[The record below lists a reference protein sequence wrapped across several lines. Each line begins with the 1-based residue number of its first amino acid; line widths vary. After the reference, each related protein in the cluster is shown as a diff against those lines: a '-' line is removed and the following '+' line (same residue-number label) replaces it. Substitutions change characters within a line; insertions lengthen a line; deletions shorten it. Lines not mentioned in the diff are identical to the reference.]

1 MNGIKTWRYSGSCQL
16 PKLRNEAGTTLL
28 ITVLALM
35 IVALIGMIVARIAST
50 EIEIAGHYRGAN
62 SSFYAADG
70 AAEYGLNELL
80 EIGRARGRF
89 PTAAEMAAIPAPV
102 LAGSNFTLFNLAS
115 AGPMVQAPI
124 DTGFYQGLIAFTQP
138 FRSAA
143 TAETAAPPMA
153 EASVAMTAN
162 FDIIPIFQFA
172 IFYEEDLEI
181 LPGPNMWLNGR
192 VHSNQSIY
200 IGCNNTLTV
209 DSSMT
214 AAMDIFNFRKNNG
227 AAMPGTVQ
235 IRDSTGA
242 FQAMAGL
249 DSTDPNWETDALN
262 RWDGN
267 VRSQDHDVDRLNLT
281 IEDPLNPIHIIESA
295 EVTDDQGDVDAKMWY
310 DADILILNGQAY
322 DQMGNLLSTIDPV
335 TATDSLRETVIFDQR
350 EQKDMLTV
358 EVDMEKLGRSP
369 AWPKTGG
376 VPDPAII
383 WAGGDQPGGTFPA
396 WPGAAGGVG
405 PPEWAAYPTPWSSPN
420 LAQFAVKMTNGDT
433 LPAPATL
440 VSDNPVY
447 LQGNYNINN
456 KVGSAVIA
464 DAITIL
470 SNRWGDIDGDGTFDD
485 DRNYS
490 TQVLNNRNAWSTT
503 MNVALMT
510 GNTDTNPGVIYN
522 GGVENVLR
530 FMERW
535 SGDTLT
541 YRGSIIDLWNSVI
554 ATGNWIYGSPIYTA
568 PNRNWSFDTD
578 FLDPA
583 NLPPGTPNVYTI
595 RVIGW
600 ERQ

>member
-1 MNGIKTWRYSGSCQL
+1 MGTHFNKERSCGHSAVL
-16 PKLRNEAGTTLL
+16 GGEAGTTLL

-35 IVALIGMIVARIAST
+35 IVALIGMVVARVAST
-50 EIEIAGHYRGAN
+50 EIEIAGHYRGSS

-80 EIGRARGRF
+80 GIGRARGRF
-89 PTAAEMAAIPAPV
+89 PTAAEMAGVPAPT
-102 LAGSNFTLFNLAS
+102 LTGSNFSLFNLAS
-115 AGPMVQAPI
+115 AGPTVQGAI

-138 FRSAA
+138 FRVTV

-153 EASVAMTAN
+153 EATVEMTAN

-181 LPGPNMWLNGR
+181 LPGPDMLLNGR

-200 IGCNNTLTV
+200 IGSESTLSV

-214 AAMDIFNFRKNNG
+214 AAMDIFNFRKNDG
-227 AAMPGTVQ
+227 SVMPGTVQ
-235 IRDSTGA
+235 IRDNTGA
-242 FQAMAGL
+242 FQAMNGL
-249 DSTDPNWETDALN
+249 DSTDPNWEPEALN

-267 VRSQDHDVDRLNLT
+267 VRSQDHDVERLNLT
-281 IEDPLNPIHIIESA
+281 IEDPLNPIHIIQAASG
-295 EVTDDQGDVDAKMWY
+295 TDDQGDIDAKMWY
-310 DADILILNGQAY
+310 DADFLILNGTAY
-322 DQMGNLLSTIDPV
+322 DLLGNELVTIDPL
-335 TATDSLRETVIFDQR
+335 TATEAIRKTVIFDQR

-358 EVDMEKLGRSP
+358 EIDMEKLGRSP

-376 VPDPAII
+376 VPDPAVI
-383 WAGGDQPGGTFPA
+383 WAGGNEPGGV
-396 WPGAAGGVG
+396 WPTWKGGDPGVG
-405 PPEWAAYPTPWSSPN
+405 PPAWAGYPPPWAQPN
-420 LAQFAVKMTNGDT
+420 DAQFAIKLTNGDT
-433 LPAPATL
+433 LPAPSTV
-440 VSDNPVY
+440 VSDDPVY
-447 LQGNYNINN
+447 IQGNYNIVN
-456 KVGSAVIA
+456 KVGAAVIA
-464 DAITIL
+464 DAVTIL

-485 DRNYS
+485 DRDYS
-490 TQVLNNRNAWSTT
+490 ILVLNSRNAWSTT

-510 GNTDTNPGVIYN
+510 GNTDTQPGVLYN

-530 FMERW
+530 FLERW

-568 PNRNWSFDTD
+568 PNRDWAFDTD